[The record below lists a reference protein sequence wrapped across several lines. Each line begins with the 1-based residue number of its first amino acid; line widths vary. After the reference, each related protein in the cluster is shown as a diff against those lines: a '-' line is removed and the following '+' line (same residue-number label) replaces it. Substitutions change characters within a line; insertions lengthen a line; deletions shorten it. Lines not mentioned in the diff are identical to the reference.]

1 LIRINNL
8 TFRYSDTDKP
18 ALRNVSLEIQD
29 GEFVLIT
36 GPSGGGKSSLC
47 RCLNG
52 LIPHFYGGEITGKV
66 EVDGL
71 SVMEHSTKELATK
84 VGMVFQ
90 DPENQLVATDVEREI
105 AFGLE
110 NLAFPPELMA
120 KRVEEALDTVGIV
133 GLRQRTASEL
143 SGGEKQRVALASI
156 LALYPNIL
164 VLDEPTSELDP
175 KGAEEV
181 LNVAERLNDELGITV
196 ILIEHRLDR
205 VAQHADRMIVLD
217 NGIIVADGTP
227 PSILSHGKVSQSGV
241 GIPPIIKLVQ
251 GLRDKGISID
261 NTPLTVKGGRAALAK
276 VMSLRAK
283 RSNLNLSEGKVIT
296 SEAKQ
301 SVRPLA
307 PLWASAQ
314 PLVEVKRLYHVYPG
328 EFVALKNI
336 SLRIHEGEFV
346 AIMGRNASG
355 KTTLVKHFN
364 GLLKPT
370 KGDVIV
376 NGINT
381 KETTIAELARKVG
394 YVFQNPN
401 DHLFADS
408 VEQEI
413 AFTLKNLGFRG
424 EEMEPMIDQM
434 LGRFS
439 LRQYRHQHPRSL
451 SGGEK
456 QRVAL
461 ASILVA
467 QPKIIILDEPTRGM
481 EYKLK
486 VELMSFLDEYRKDG
500 KAVIL
505 VTQDVETVA
514 EYGDRVILLSEGRIV
529 VDGGK
534 REVLSQALLFSP
546 QINRLAQSLNR
557 YGVPSDLLTANEIL
571 GMVT

>member
-1 LIRINNL
+1 LISIKGL
-8 TFRYSDTDKP
+8 TFRYSDADKL
-18 ALRNVSLEIQD
+18 ALRDMNLEIQD

-71 SVMEHSTKELATK
+71 DTMKHSTKELATK

-90 DPENQLVATDVEREI
+90 DPENQLVTMDVEREI

-110 NLAFPPELMA
+110 NLGFAKELMA
-120 KRVEEALDTVGIV
+120 KRVEEALDTVGIAS
-133 GLRQRTASEL
+133 LRHRTVNEL
-143 SGGEKQRVALASI
+143 SGGEKQRVAIASV
-156 LALYPNIL
+156 LALYPNVL

-181 LNVAERLNDELGITV
+181 LNVVERLNDELGITV

-205 VAQHADRMIVLD
+205 VVQHVDRMIVLD
-217 NGIIVADGTP
+217 HGVIVSDGTP
-227 PSILSHGKVSQSGV
+227 RSTLSDGEVSKRGV
-241 GIPPIIKLVQ
+241 EVPPMIRLVQ

-261 NTPLTVKGGRAALAK
+261 NTPLTVKEGRAALA
-276 VMSLRAK
+276 RAFQRRVISSPSAARGEETAK
-283 RSNLNLSEGKVIT
+283 NLTLQPELT
-296 SEAKQ
+296 SGSKGD
-301 SVRPLA
+301 R
-307 PLWASAQ
+307 AQ
-314 PLVEVKRLYHVYPG
+314 PLIEAKRLYHVYPG
-328 EFVALKNI
+328 DFVALRNI
-336 SLRIHEGEFV
+336 NLKVHEAEFV

-370 KGDVIV
+370 KGDVLV
-376 NGINT
+376 DGINT
-381 KETTIAELARKVG
+381 KETTTAHLARKVG

-413 AFTLKNLGFRG
+413 AFSLRHLGFQRV
-424 EEMEPMIDQM
+424 EMEPMIDEV
-434 LGRFS
+434 LERFG
-439 LRQYRHQHPRSL
+439 LMQYRHRYPRSL

-461 ASILVA
+461 ASVLVA
-467 QPKIIILDEPTRGM
+467 KPKIIILDEPTRGM

-486 VELMSFLDEYRKDG
+486 AELMSYLDNHRKEG
-500 KAVIL
+500 GVVIL

-514 EYGDRVILLSEGRIV
+514 EYGDRVILLSEGGIV
-529 VDGGK
+529 VDGAK
-534 REVLSQALLFSP
+534 RDLLSEALIFSP
-546 QINRLAQSLNR
+546 QINRLAQSLSR
-557 YGVPSDLLTANEIL
+557 YGVPSNLLTANEVLRIL
-571 GMVT
+571 T

>member
-1 LIRINNL
+1 
-8 TFRYSDTDKP
+8 
-18 ALRNVSLEIQD
+18 
-29 GEFVLIT
+29 
-36 GPSGGGKSSLC
+36 
-47 RCLNG
+47 
-52 LIPHFYGGEITGKV
+52 LIPHFHGGAITGKV

-71 SVMEHSTKELATK
+71 DTMKHSTKELATR

-90 DPENQLVATDVEREI
+90 DPENQLVTVDVEREI

-110 NLAFPPELMA
+110 NLGFPKGLMA
-120 KRVEEALDTVGIV
+120 KRVEEALDTVGIAN
-133 GLRQRTASEL
+133 LRHRTLNGL
-143 SGGEKQRVALASI
+143 SGGEKQRVAIASV
-156 LALYPNIL
+156 LALYPDVL

-181 LNVAERLNDELGITV
+181 LNVVERLNDELGITV

-205 VAQHADRMIVLD
+205 VVQHVDRIIVLD
-217 NGIIVADGTP
+217 NGVIVSDGTP
-227 PSILSHGKVSQSGV
+227 RSTLSNGEFSKRGV
-241 GIPPIIKLVQ
+241 EVPPMIRLVQ

-261 NTPLTVKGGRAALAK
+261 NTPLTVKEGRAALAR
-276 VMSLRAK
+276 VFQHRVVSQRSAERGEGAAK
-283 RSNLNLSEGKVIT
+283 NLTLQAELTNDSK
-296 SEAKQ
+296 SD
-301 SVRPLA
+301 R
-307 PLWASAQ
+307 AQ

-328 EFVALKNI
+328 EFVALRNI
-336 SLRIHEGEFV
+336 SLKVHEAEFV

-370 KGDVIV
+370 KGDVV
-376 NGINT
+376 VDGVNT
-381 KETTIAELARKVG
+381 KETTTAHLARKVG

-413 AFTLKNLGFRG
+413 AFSLRHLGFQRG
-424 EEMEPMIDQM
+424 EMEPMIDEV
-434 LGRFS
+434 LKRFG
-439 LRQYRHQHPRSL
+439 LTQYRHRYPRSL

-486 VELMSFLDEYRKDG
+486 AELMSYLDSYRKEG
-500 KAVIL
+500 RVVIL

-529 VDGGK
+529 VDGAK
-534 REVLSQALLFSP
+534 RDLLSQALIFSP
-546 QINRLAQSLNR
+546 QINRLAQSLSH
-557 YGVPSDLLTANEIL
+557 YGVPSNLLTANEVL
-571 GMVT
+571 RMVT